1 MLSEERVRQNFWRVM
16 REFHSYNPET
26 HTSLAATLNP
36 HTHIIDM
43 EAIPHDHVAGDRCWR
58 AKIFREDR
66 KKHLLEQKMR
76 RITEKAAANDR
87 EARKDMICACIGF
100 ALWVGFMALLS
111 VFA

>member
-16 REFHSYNPET
+16 REFHSYDPKT

-36 HTHIIDM
+36 HAHIIDM

-66 KKHLLEQKMR
+66 GKHLLEQKMR
-76 RITEKAAANDR
+76 RITEEAAANDR
-87 EARKDMICACIGF
+87 EARKHMIYACI
-100 ALWVGFMALLS
+100 
-111 VFA
+111 VFAMWMAFVVYAFVYA